1 VHFEEHRRHLLGAAY
16 RFLGSYSDAEDV
28 VQEAWLRWSTVDL
41 DEVIDARGYLLRIT
55 TRLALNRLRTLRR
68 RRESYVGEWLPEPVS
83 EVPALEPESVAETA
97 DSVSM
102 AMMVVLETL
111 SPLER
116 TTFILREVFGMSFPE
131 IAETL
136 GRSESAVRQLGHR
149 ARNHVRERAP
159 RHPVDPDE
167 HREMT
172 LRFLDAMQTGNIDS
186 LMQIIAPDA
195 VLVTDGG
202 GKKIAAIR
210 PIHTRDNIVR
220 FLSNVSK
227 GAVGLFAVPGEVNGE
242 PALVVTDGSVVDTV
256 LFVQVEDGRISRIYG
271 VRNPDK
277 LAAVSLPNAT
287 PIRFKGSAE

>member
-1 VHFEEHRRHLLGAAY
+1 
-16 RFLGSYSDAEDV
+16 
-28 VQEAWLRWSTVDL
+28 
-41 DEVIDARGYLLRIT
+41 
-55 TRLALNRLRTLRR
+55 
-68 RRESYVGEWLPEPVS
+68 
-83 EVPALEPESVAETA
+83 
-97 DSVSM
+97 M
-102 AMMVVLETL
+102 K
-111 SPLER
+111 
-116 TTFILREVFGMSFPE
+116 
-131 IAETL
+131 
-136 GRSESAVRQLGHR
+136 
-149 ARNHVRERAP
+149 
-159 RHPVDPDE
+159 
-167 HREMT
+167 
-172 LRFLDAMQTGNIDS
+172 
-186 LMQIIAPDA
+186 IIAPDA